1 MVYTIDQIRD
11 MATPVAQ
18 NYGVRRMSLFGSY
31 ARGEATDSSDLDF
44 LIDEGKMRGLMQY
57 MGFVMELEDLFGCHV
72 DVVMDGIDDKAF
84 LNMIQKEAVLLYE
97 AN

>member
-31 ARGEATDSSDLDF
+31 AHGEATDSSDLDF

-57 MGFVMELEDLFGCHV
+57 MGFVMDLEDLFGCHV

-84 LNMIQKEAVLLYE
+84 LNNIQKDEVLLYE
-97 AN
+97 AS